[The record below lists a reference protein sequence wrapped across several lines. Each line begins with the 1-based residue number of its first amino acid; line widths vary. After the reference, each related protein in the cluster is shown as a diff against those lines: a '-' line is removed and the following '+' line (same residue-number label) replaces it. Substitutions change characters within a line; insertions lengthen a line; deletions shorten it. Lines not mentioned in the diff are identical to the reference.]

1 MKLLMRTA
9 AAGLA
14 AGLVL
19 LAVFWYQW
27 TRPGS
32 SALPAG
38 TVVKVRIPRHATWS
52 TATDSLVRHHL
63 LEDPLIL
70 KLGVRLLGKG
80 PDLRAGLYE
89 LGGGIS
95 PRSLV
100 ETLTRGATVPV
111 RVTLPEGWNV
121 DEIARE
127 VQLRLEIPPAR
138 FLAVADS
145 LVRLLE
151 HDGAWRG
158 NAPLAACDSLQGLGG
173 KRGERGFHIC
183 EGFLAPDTYLFAEGS
198 GPVEVAGLM
207 VRTQRARLSWA
218 DSLRLSTV
226 TLDPFRLLTLA
237 SIIQAEVR
245 MTAEGPL
252 ISAVYHNRLARGWK
266 LEADP
271 TVAYVLDRKGKRLFH
286 KDLEVQS
293 PYNTYRH
300 KGLPP
305 GPIGNPGKDALSA
318 AARPDTT
325 CRAMFFVSDG
335 AGGHVFSRTAAE
347 HARAVAR
354 FRKVRAQTRRQQGAR

>member
-1 MKLLMRTA
+1 MKLLLRAA
-9 AAGLA
+9 AAGLT

-27 TRPGS
+27 SRPGS
-32 SALPAG
+32 TALPAG
-38 TVVKVRIPRHATWS
+38 AEVKIRIPRGATWS
-52 TATDSLVRHHL
+52 TAADSLARHHV
-63 LEDPLIL
+63 LEDPFIL

-100 ETLTRGATVPV
+100 KTLTAGETVPV
-111 RVTLPEGWNV
+111 RVTLPEGWDA

-127 VQLRLEIPPAR
+127 VQLRLLIPAAR
-138 FLAVADS
+138 FLAAADS

-151 HDGAWRG
+151 HDVAWG
-158 NAPLAACDSLQGLGG
+158 GKVPLAACDSLQGLAGT
-173 KRGERGFHIC
+173 RGERRFHIC

-207 VRTQRARLSWA
+207 IKTQLARLSRA
-218 DSLRLSTV
+218 DSLRLPTV
-226 TLDPFRLLTLA
+226 DLDPFRLLTLA
-237 SIIQAEVR
+237 SIVQAEVKL
-245 MTAEGPL
+245 TAEGPL
-252 ISAVYHNRLARGWK
+252 IAAVYRNRLAAGWK

-271 TVAYVLDRKGKRLFH
+271 TVAYVLGRKGKRLFH
-286 KDLEVQS
+286 KDLEVRS

-305 GPIGNPGKDALSA
+305 GPIGNPGQQALLA

-335 AGGHVFSRTAAE
+335 ADGHVFSRTAAE

-354 FRKVRAQTRRQQGAR
+354 FRKARARARRQQGVR